1 MQIYGSHYLDTNY
14 MLIDKNE
21 KYKVPHGRDFIR
33 PVFVDKKSVLYWL
46 VLESSNLR
54 HRDSVLSF
62 SELEVCLE
70 VVLISHHYG
79 TIYCKYHLEFR
90 G

>member
-1 MQIYGSHYLDTNY
+1 